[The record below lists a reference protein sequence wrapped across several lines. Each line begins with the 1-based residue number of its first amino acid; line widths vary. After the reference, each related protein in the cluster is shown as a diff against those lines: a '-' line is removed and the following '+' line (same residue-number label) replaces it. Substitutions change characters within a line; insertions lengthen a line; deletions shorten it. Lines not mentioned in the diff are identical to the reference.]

1 MSEIVIAGNTSGS
14 VTIAAPDVAGTTTLT
29 LPATSGTLN
38 TSSEVNVVPAGSASS
53 PSITTTGDTNTGLF
67 FPAAD
72 TIAFTEGGAE
82 RMRIDSSG
90 NVGIGTNSP
99 STKLDVS
106 GTLTATAFVGD
117 GSGLTNL
124 PIPPAGVTSLNGQ
137 TGAIVN
143 TNYGEVGTYIFG
155 FYVGQ
160 AISENTLVAGSSLQ
174 PASIYGGAAP
184 SNDASSSTVSFTK
197 GGSALAGT
205 WRSMGRNRAFST
217 AVVSRVML
225 WVRVS

>member
-29 LPATSGTLN
+29 LPATSGAL
-38 TSSEVNVVPAGSASS
+38 V
-53 PSITTTGDTNTGLF
+53 
-67 FPAAD
+67 AD
-72 TIAFTEGGAE
+72 NG
-82 RMRIDSSG
+82 
-90 NVGIGTNSP
+90 
-99 STKLDVS
+99 S
-106 GTLTATAFVGD
+106 GTVTATAFVGD